1 MAALGAMLSRGGS
14 DPRYDGDGQWLDLGG
29 QYITRRETEAILA
42 AVDRGELTTTEAVDN
57 RFRVFAVHYD
67 DYAHSWAEGVY
78 ASLLGHIPTVAEIE
92 EAIAAGRNAR
102 ATMRR
107 TTDADRD
114 RDCSLDMAVSY
125 GLDSDD
131 EGEVRDDYYSV
142 RGLK

>member
-1 MAALGAMLSRGGS
+1 
-14 DPRYDGDGQWLDLGG
+14 
-29 QYITRRETEAILA
+29 
-42 AVDRGELTTTEAVDN
+42 VDN
-57 RFRVFAVHYD
+57 RFRVFSVHYD

-125 GLDSDD
+125 GLDCTSEEERREDYYSVRGRDCSLDMAVSYGLDSDD

>member
-1 MAALGAMLSRGGS
+1 M
-14 DPRYDGDGQWLDLGG
+14 
-29 QYITRRETEAILA
+29 
-42 AVDRGELTTTEAVDN
+42 DRGELTTTEAVDN

-125 GLDSDD
+125 GLDCTS
-131 EGEVRDDYYSV
+131 EEERREDYYSV